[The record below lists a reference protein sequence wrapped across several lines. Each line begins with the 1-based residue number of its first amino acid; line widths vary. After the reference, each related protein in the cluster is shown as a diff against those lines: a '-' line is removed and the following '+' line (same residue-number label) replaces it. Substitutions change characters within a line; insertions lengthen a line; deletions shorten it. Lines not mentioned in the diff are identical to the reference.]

1 MSFDVW
7 LTFSTVALL
16 NIISPG
22 PAILLAISN
31 GITSGPKIVSISSLG
46 NIFGLFVVSSISMFG
61 IGAILQASAFLYML
75 VKIIGAG
82 YLIYL
87 GIRKYKSKE
96 VFFAVG
102 NQESFPKESASLP
115 KFKEGFLIAATNP
128 KAILFFVAFFP
139 LFLNVNAP
147 VLPQFFVMTLT
158 FMGLSF
164 ISLMTY
170 GLLAK
175 AARHW
180 LADVRMIKVF
190 HKVTGGI
197 FIGMGLFLLQ
207 VKRNHS

>member
-1 MSFDVW
+1 MSFELW

-31 GITSGPKIVSISSLG
+31 GVACGPKTVSISSSGNVLG
-46 NIFGLFVVSSISMFG
+46 LLVVSSVSMFG
-61 IGAILQASAFLYML
+61 IGAILQTSAFLFMI
-75 VKIIGAG
+75 VKIVGAI

-96 VFFAVG
+96 IFLAVAD
-102 NQESFPKESASLP
+102 EKLSAKNSDYLQ
-115 KFKEGFLIAATNP
+115 KFREGFLIAATNP

-139 LFLNVNAP
+139 PFLNANAP
-147 VLPQFFVMTLT
+147 VLPQFFIMTLT

-164 ISLMTY
+164 ISLMVY
-170 GLLAK
+170 GYLGK
-175 AARHW
+175 TSKHW

-207 VKRNHS
+207 VKRNHG

>member
-31 GITSGPKIVSISSLG
+31 GVTSGPKTVSISSLG
-46 NIFGLFVVSSISMFG
+46 NISGLLVVSSVSMFG
-61 IGAILQASAFLYML
+61 LGAILQTSAFLFML
-75 VKIIGAG
+75 VKMLGAG

-87 GIRKYKSKE
+87 GIRKFKSKE
-96 VFFAVG
+96 VFFTIATH
-102 NQESFPKESASLP
+102 KLYLKDRAYLP
-115 KFKEGFLIAATNP
+115 KFKEGFMIAATNP

-139 LFLNVNAP
+139 IFLNLNAP
-147 VLPQFFVMTLT
+147 VFPQFALMTIT

-170 GLLAK
+170 GYLAK
-175 AARHW
+175 TARHW
-180 LADVRMIKVF
+180 LADVRIIKIF
-190 HKVTGGI
+190 HKITGGI
-197 FIGMGLFLLQ
+197 FIGMGLFLLR
-207 VKRNHS
+207 VKQNHS

>member
-1 MSFDVW
+1 
-7 LTFSTVALL
+7 
-16 NIISPG
+16 
-22 PAILLAISN
+22 
-31 GITSGPKIVSISSLG
+31 
-46 NIFGLFVVSSISMFG
+46 MFG

-96 VFFAVG
+96 VFFAVA
-102 NQESFPKESASLP
+102 NQESCPEGSASLP
-115 KFKEGFLIAATNP
+115 KFREGFLIAATNP

-139 LFLNVNAP
+139 LFLNVNTP

-180 LADVRMIKVF
+180 LADVRMVRLF
-190 HKVTGGI
+190 HKITGGI

-207 VKRNHS
+207 VKHNHN

>member
-1 MSFDVW
+1 
-7 LTFSTVALL
+7 
-16 NIISPG
+16 
-22 PAILLAISN
+22 
-31 GITSGPKIVSISSLG
+31 
-46 NIFGLFVVSSISMFG
+46 MFG
-61 IGAILQASAFLYML
+61 IGAILQTSAFLFML
-75 VKIIGAG
+75 MKMVGAS

-96 VFFAVG
+96 RFLTVA
-102 NQESFPKESASLP
+102 NEKLSPKDNAYLP

-139 LFLNVNAP
+139 LFLNTNVP
-147 VLPQFFVMTLT
+147 VFPQFVVMTLT

-164 ISLMTY
+164 ISLMAY
-170 GLLAK
+170 GYLAK
-175 AARHW
+175 AAKHW

-207 VKRNHS
+207 VKRNHG